1 MNTPKPPWDDERPA
15 ASAFEVRRKQSTQE
29 KGQNAED
36 AVAKWLQDHQYV
48 ILARNW
54 RWHRFELDLVA
65 RRGDRWLV
73 VEVKSRSRGI
83 WNFSE
88 PESVIRACLTRPQE
102 NRIRLAMDAWARH
115 KRLSVRIGLY
125 LAVVQRGQI
134 YWYLLDDG
142 YGSLRRRIFAQP

>member
-65 RRGDRWLV
+65 RRGVRWLV

-142 YGSLRRRIFAQP
+142 

>member
-54 RWHRFELDLVA
+54 RWHRFEWQSRTSIHAHGAA
-65 RRGDRWLV
+65 R
-73 VEVKSRSRGI
+73 
-83 WNFSE
+83 FSNDPGLIE
-88 PESVIRACLTRPQE
+88 LT
-102 NRIRLAMDAWARH
+102 
-115 KRLSVRIGLY
+115 
-125 LAVVQRGQI
+125 
-134 YWYLLDDG
+134 
-142 YGSLRRRIFAQP
+142 

>member
-1 MNTPKPPWDDERPA
+1 MNTSKPPWDDERPD

-36 AVAKWLQDHQYV
+36 VVAKWLQNHQYV

-65 RRGDRWLV
+65 RRGNRWLV

-83 WNFSE
+83 WDFSE

-142 YGSLRRRIFAQP
+142 

>member
-1 MNTPKPPWDDERPA
+1 MNTPKPPWDDAERPDMPVGGY
-15 ASAFEVRRKQSTQE
+15 SELRRDPSTRA

-36 AVAKWLQDHQYV
+36 LVARWLQEHQYV
-48 ILARNW
+48 VLARNW

-65 RRGDRWLV
+65 RRGNRWLV

-83 WNFSE
+83 WDFSE

-102 NRIRLAMDAWARH
+102 NRIRMAMDAWARH

-142 YGSLRRRIFAQP
+142 

>member
-102 NRIRLAMDAWARH
+102 NRIRLAMEAWARH
-115 KRLSVRIGLY
+115 KCLSVRIGLY

-142 YGSLRRRIFAQP
+142 

>member
-1 MNTPKPPWDDERPA
+1 MNTSKPPWDDDRPA
-15 ASAFEVRRKQSTQE
+15 ASALEVRRKQSTQE

-142 YGSLRRRIFAQP
+142 

>member
-1 MNTPKPPWDDERPA
+1 MNTSKPPWDDDRPA
-15 ASAFEVRRKQSTQE
+15 ASALEVRRKQSTQE

-65 RRGDRWLV
+65 RRENRWLV

-83 WNFSE
+83 WDFSE

-142 YGSLRRRIFAQP
+142 

>member
-1 MNTPKPPWDDERPA
+1 MNTSKPPWDDDRPA
-15 ASAFEVRRKQSTQE
+15 ASALEVRRKQSTQE

-36 AVAKWLQDHQYV
+36 AVVKWLQDHQYV

-65 RRGDRWLV
+65 RRENRWLV

-83 WNFSE
+83 WSFSE

-142 YGSLRRRIFAQP
+142 

>member
-1 MNTPKPPWDDERPA
+1 M
-15 ASAFEVRRKQSTQE
+15 
-29 KGQNAED
+29 
-36 AVAKWLQDHQYV
+36 AKWLQDHQYV

-65 RRGDRWLV
+65 RRENRWLV

-83 WNFSE
+83 WSFSE

-142 YGSLRRRIFAQP
+142 

>member
-29 KGQNAED
+29 KGQNAKD

-142 YGSLRRRIFAQP
+142 